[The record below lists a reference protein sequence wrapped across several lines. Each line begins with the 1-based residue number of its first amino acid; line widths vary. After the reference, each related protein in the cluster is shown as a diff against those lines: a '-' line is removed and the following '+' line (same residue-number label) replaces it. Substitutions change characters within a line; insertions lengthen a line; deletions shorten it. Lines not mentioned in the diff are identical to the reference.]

1 MVNHPF
7 YNFIIFMLI
16 LANTIVLAMDDYP
29 QSLNKEMVLS
39 IFNDFFTFAFLI
51 EMLLKM
57 FGLGIN
63 NYLHDSFNLFDAV
76 VVTLSLIDWCL
87 TQILTPEQKASVGS
101 SMQALRALRLLRVIK
116 LARSW
121 TSLQDIIRKTVASMK
136 DISNFGVL
144 LFLFMYI
151 YALLGM
157 EMFANQIRLTFD
169 GEIIA
174 DIPAFVKAEGIMI
187 APRYNFD
194 NIYNALVVVFCAIL
208 GEDWNNSMYSFIR
221 PGFQNEFIVL
231 FYFLSLL
238 ILGNIMLLS
247 LFTAILLQNFE
258 DNEEA
263 KEAAAAKPKAS
274 FSVKHLIR
282 VSFWRRAWA
291 GIVSI
296 FETKGKKKSG
306 KSKENTTMAPG
317 GPAQ

>member
-1 MVNHPF
+1 MYNLVNQPI
-7 YNFIIFMLI
+7 YNFVIFMLI

-29 QSLNKEMVLS
+29 QSVRKETVLA
-39 IFNDFFTFAFLI
+39 IFNEFFTFAFLL
-51 EMLLKM
+51 EMVLKM
-57 FGLGIN
+57 FALGVN

-76 VVTLSLIDWCL
+76 VVSLSLIDWCL
-87 TQILTPEQKASVGS
+87 AQVLTAEQKASVGS

-169 GEIIA
+169 GDIIA
-174 DIPAFVKAEGIMI
+174 DIPAYVKSEGIMV

-221 PGFQNEFIVL
+221 PGFQNEYIVL

-238 ILGNIMLLS
+238 IFGNIMLLS

-258 DNEEA
+258 DNDEA
-263 KEAAAAKPKAS
+263 KEAAAAKPKS
-274 FSVKHLIR
+274 NFTVKSLIR
-282 VSFWRRAWA
+282 ASFWRSVWN
-291 GIVSI
+291 GIVAI
-296 FETKGKKKSG
+296 FETKGKKKS
-306 KSKENTTMAPG
+306 KKANP
-317 GPAQ
+317 

>member
-1 MVNHPF
+1 
-7 YNFIIFMLI
+7 MLI

-29 QSLNKEMVLS
+29 QSVRKETILA
-39 IFNDFFTFAFLI
+39 IFNDFFTFAFLL
-51 EMLLKM
+51 EMILKM
-57 FGLGIN
+57 IALGVN

-76 VVTLSLIDWCL
+76 VVSLSLIDWCL
-87 TQILTPEQKASVGS
+87 AQVLTTEQKASVGS

-169 GEIIA
+169 GDIIA
-174 DIPAFVKAEGIMI
+174 DIPAYVKSKGIMI

-221 PGFQNEFIVL
+221 PGF
-231 FYFLSLL
+231 
-238 ILGNIMLLS
+238 
-247 LFTAILLQNFE
+247 
-258 DNEEA
+258 
-263 KEAAAAKPKAS
+263 
-274 FSVKHLIR
+274 
-282 VSFWRRAWA
+282 
-291 GIVSI
+291 
-296 FETKGKKKSG
+296 
-306 KSKENTTMAPG
+306 
-317 GPAQ
+317 